1 MNCTRPSVTR
11 SSGRGSMIG
20 RLTRGLAVVAAVSAG
35 LHSFSSRADDA
46 VDISIVGATGGAL
59 TISTVEPDFDWP
71 VLIRRND
78 GQAGAKVVIIDSSVL
93 VGPGGKT
100 YPLRLR
106 K

>member
-1 MNCTRPSVTR
+1 
-11 SSGRGSMIG
+11 MIG
-20 RLTRGLAVVAAVSAG
+20 RFRRSLAVVAAVSAG

-46 VDISIVGATGGAL
+46 VEVGVVGAASGSL

-78 GQAGAKVVIIDSSVL
+78 GQAGATAVIIDSSLL
-93 VGPGGKT
+93 VGPAGKT

-106 K
+106 KDNADFAGELSLEPYR